1 MKGGN
6 RVRDVDYG
14 IIDKD
19 ELMRLLI
26 DLQEGLIEERRMRDK
41 MCELY
46 ERQLKIQDAEIKRLQ
61 SELALAHEKT
71 KTSFI
76 KRPAPLRK

>member
-1 MKGGN
+1 MH
-6 RVRDVDYG
+6 DVGYG
-14 IIDKD
+14 IIDKE
-19 ELMRLLI
+19 ELMRLLL

-61 SELALAHEKT
+61 SELAREKV
-71 KTSFI
+71 KTPLI

>member
-1 MKGGN
+1 M
-6 RVRDVDYG
+6 RDVDYG

-26 DLQEGLIEERRMRDK
+26 DLQEGLIEERHMRDK

-61 SELALAHEKT
+61 SELAHERT
-71 KTSFI
+71 KTSSI
-76 KRPAPLRK
+76 KRPAPLKK